1 MDRSIES
8 DRRTRVVGP
17 KRGPDLVDMLRE
29 LGIVFRA
36 ESGIACRVT
45 PAVEH
50 AFCDTALGN
59 TINRSVS
66 VLLQQVS
73 KRAHATLVALS
84 IATALD
90 GSVLIRLDVDEPV
103 GTAVEETPPAV
114 RARLSRLRGR
124 LVEFGVR
131 LETHGDSPS
140 ALLVVPGPL
149 VSVG

>member
-1 MDRSIES
+1 
-8 DRRTRVVGP
+8 
-17 KRGPDLVDMLRE
+17 
-29 LGIVFRA
+29 
-36 ESGIACRVT
+36 VT
-45 PAVEH
+45 PDVAHV
-50 AFCDTALGN
+50 FCDTALGN

-73 KRAHATLVALS
+73 QRAHATLVAL
-84 IATALD
+84 IATTASD
-90 GSVLIRLDVDEPV
+90 GSILIRPTSTSRRGPRSRSYRRRCVPV
-103 GTAVEETPPAV
+103 
-114 RARLSRLRGR
+114 SRLRGR